1 MEYIHEDRDL
11 LMGLQDDLSDML
23 FATGKYTITLD
34 EIVQN
39 YMPYIPVYLIENED
53 EIRETYSDRIDEDD
67 NLFIFDRDRTRA
79 KISRNNLMDYIH
91 EDRDLLIGLQDD
103 LSEMLWATGQFS
115 ITLDEIVQ
123 NYMPFIPL
131 YLIEN
136 EDEIKQAYPDRV
148 TDDEYIFIFDRDM
161 TPNEITLNVEW
172 RD

>member
-1 MEYIHEDRDL
+1 MQTTTTKAIISRDNLMQYVHEDRDL

-23 FATGKYTITLD
+23 YATGRYSITLD

-39 YMPYIPVYLIENED
+39 YMPY
-53 EIRETYSDRIDEDD
+53 
-67 NLFIFDRDRTRA
+67 
-79 KISRNNLMDYIH
+79 
-91 EDRDLLIGLQDD
+91 
-103 LSEMLWATGQFS
+103 
-115 ITLDEIVQ
+115 
-123 NYMPFIPL
+123 IPL

-148 TDDEYIFIFDRDM
+148 TDDEYIFIYDRDM